1 MHRTPGR
8 HPAASDIATKPAA
21 QASEK
26 APRNRR
32 RQYRMLGLWG
42 AVTIVW
48 DTLVAT
54 DILPFS
60 RAASTVLLIGYI
72 YLALI
77 LSNSKI
83 RKHNSKRF

>member
-1 MHRTPGR
+1 MHRTPGQ

-32 RQYRMLGLWG
+32 RQYRMLGLWS

-48 DTLVAT
+48 GILAAT

-60 RAASTVLLIGYI
+60 RAAGTVLLIGYI

-77 LSNSKI
+77 LSNSK
-83 RKHNSKRF
+83 RKRNSERF

>member
-8 HPAASDIATKPAA
+8 HPSASDIATKPAA

-26 APRNRR
+26 APTNRR

-48 DTLVAT
+48 GILIAT

-60 RAASTVLLIGYI
+60 RAAGTVLLIGYI

-77 LSNSKI
+77 LSNSK
-83 RKHNSKRF
+83 RKRNSERF